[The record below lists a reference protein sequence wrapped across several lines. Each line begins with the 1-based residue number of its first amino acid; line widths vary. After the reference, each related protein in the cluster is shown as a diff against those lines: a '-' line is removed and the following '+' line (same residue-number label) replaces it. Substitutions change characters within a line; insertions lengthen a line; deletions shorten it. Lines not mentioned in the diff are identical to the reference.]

1 MVRSL
6 TLAFATACAVAAVS
20 AQAPAQNRSA
30 TDPPAA
36 QQATPSPPPQQP
48 AAQSSQASDTSK
60 VTMTGCLKP
69 GATAGTWTLETAPI
83 PSAAGTT
90 ASSPVGTSG
99 ANAKRTYNL
108 SAKPSDDLKPHA
120 NHKIEVVGTVTPT
133 PASSAAAGAPA
144 SDTGSDAAPRLTFN
158 VESFKMVSPSCQ

>member
-6 TLAFATACAVAAVS
+6 TLAFATAFAVAAVS
-20 AQAPAQNRSA
+20 AQAPAQNAPA

-36 QQATPSPPPQQP
+36 QQATPSPQQP
-48 AAQSSQASDTSK
+48 AAQPSQAKDASK

-83 PSAAGTT
+83 ASAAGTT

-108 SAKPSDDLKPHA
+108 SVKPSDDLKPHA
-120 NHKIEVVGTVTPT
+120 NHQIEVVGTVGST
-133 PASSAAAGAPA
+133 PASGAAAGAPA
-144 SDTGSDAAPRLTFN
+144 GDKSSDATPRLTFN
-158 VESFKMVSPSCQ
+158 VESFKMVSASCQ